1 MVRDY
6 RALADLI
13 ADNERTP
20 FVWGGWDCAT
30 FAGAAIK
37 AQTGDDALGRFAG
50 KWSTEAGA
58 ARVLIKAGGMEAA
71 VSTVLTPIAPS
82 MAQRGDVAGVETLQG
97 LLLMVVEG
105 STLVGPG
112 DAGLVREPRVAM
124 TKAWSAA

>member
-6 RALADLI
+6 RALANLI

-20 FVWGGWDCAT
+20 FAWAQWDCAT
-30 FAGAAIK
+30 FAGAAVK

-82 MAQRGDVAGVETLQG
+82 MAQRGDVAGVETPQG
-97 LLLMVVEG
+97 LLLMIVEG
-105 STLVGPG
+105 STLVGP
-112 DAGLVREPRVAM
+112 DVDGLARLPRTAM
-124 TKAWSAA
+124 VKAWSAG